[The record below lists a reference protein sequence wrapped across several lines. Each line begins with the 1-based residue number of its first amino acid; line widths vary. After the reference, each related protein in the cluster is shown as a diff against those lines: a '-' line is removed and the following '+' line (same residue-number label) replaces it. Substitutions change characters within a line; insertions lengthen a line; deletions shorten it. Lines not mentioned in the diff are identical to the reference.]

1 MSVLQNRLL
10 CITHKLV
17 NIHYKLTAIIPQIKN
32 IACIYAKIAKPGDNV
47 HVHCRCTSG
56 FVSVLMWLASR
67 QKISINII
75 IIITYNSLIYN
86 YLLIS

>member
-32 IACIYAKIAKPGDNV
+32 IACIYAKIAKPGV
-47 HVHCRCTSG
+47 MYMYTAGAQVG
-56 FVSVLMWLASR
+56 
-67 QKISINII
+67 I
-75 IIITYNSLIYN
+75 
-86 YLLIS
+86 